1 MQITRMIIFT
11 RDVERLAEF
20 YRSSF
25 KLEFVGQASSEWA
38 ELRSGSCD
46 LAFHRTDEEGV
57 GRDGWTK
64 LVFGSLDVAAE
75 RQRLVDRGVEMTEIV
90 EFEGIQLA
98 DGRDPDGNPFQISSR
113 GMHKRRNLREVR

>member
-20 YRSSF
+20 YRSTF
-25 KLEFVGQASSEWA
+25 DLEFAGQASSEWA

-46 LAFHRTDEEGV
+46 LAFHRTDEQGA

-64 LVFGSLDVAAE
+64 LVFGSVDVAGD

-90 EFEGIQLA
+90 EFEGIQLS
-98 DGRDPDGNPFQISSR
+98 DGRDPDGNSFQISSR
-113 GMHKRRNLREVR
+113 GMNERRNLRVV